1 MTQAKQWR
9 SSRSTP
15 ALLELPGGGTPPSKV
30 SLPCHWTFLAI
41 CKCPGHPSQCLLSPT
56 SHFLIRNSS
65 HTGGGLFPWC
75 ARLGPTTWP
84 LNTPCPLRMSCL
96 LPQPP
101 LLQISKNT
109 LNSRFKFLHL
119 REASRTAQSKIA
131 APPCPS
137 LSQQPYFI
145 TSLACLTLWPY
156 CLYCFSALYSSP
168 SLRGE
173 LIRMGSLSCALL
185 PSQSLESCLGCNRCS
200 VNTYLRRANTANIS
214 SFVPQW

>member
-9 SSRSTP
+9 RSRSTP
-15 ALLELPGGGTPPSKV
+15 ALLELPGGGTHHPRSLSHVTDP
-30 SLPCHWTFLAI
+30 SLPFANAQDT
-41 CKCPGHPSQCLLSPT
+41 HPSACSLPPATFWSETPATLVAVCPPGVRGSVPT
-56 SHFLIRNSS
+56 AWPSHK
-65 HTGGGLFPWC
+65 
-75 ARLGPTTWP
+75 
-84 LNTPCPLRMSCL
+84 PCRPCMSCP

-101 LLQISKNT
+101 LLQISKNI
-109 LNSRFKFLHL
+109 LNSRFKFHL
-119 REASRTAQSKIA
+119 REASRTAQSKTA

-156 CLYCFSALYSSP
+156 CLYCFSAFYPSP

-185 PSQSLESCLGCNRCS
+185 PSQSLKSCLGC
-200 VNTYLRRANTANIS
+200 
-214 SFVPQW
+214 

>member
-1 MTQAKQWR
+1 MKKQQIHTCPPGASRWR
-9 SSRSTP
+9 NPTIQGLSSMS
-15 ALLELPGGGTPPSKV
+15 LN
-30 SLPCHWTFLAI
+30 LPCHLQMPRTPIPVPA
-41 CKCPGHPSQCLLSPT
+41 LSHQPL
-56 SHFLIRNSS
+56 SDQNSS

-75 ARLGPTTWP
+75 ARLGPTAWP

-156 CLYCFSALYSSP
+156 CLYCFSAFYSSP

>member
-1 MTQAKQWR
+1 MKKKQIHTCPPGASRWR
-9 SSRSTP
+9 N
-15 ALLELPGGGTPPSKV
+15 PPSKV
-30 SLPCHWTFLAI
+30 SLPRHWPVLAI
-41 CKCPGHPSQCLLSPT
+41 CKCPGHPSQRLLSPT

-65 HTGGGLFPWC
+65 HAGGGLSPWC
-75 ARLGPTTWP
+75 ARLGPTAWP
-84 LNTPCPLRMSCL
+84 SHKPCRPCMSCP

-101 LLQISKNT
+101 LLQISKNI
-109 LNSRFKFLHL
+109 LNSRFKFHL
-119 REASRTAQSKIA
+119 REASRTAQSKTA

-156 CLYCFSALYSSP
+156 CLYCFSAFYPSP

-185 PSQSLESCLGCNRCS
+185 PSQSLKSCLGC
-200 VNTYLRRANTANIS
+200 
-214 SFVPQW
+214 